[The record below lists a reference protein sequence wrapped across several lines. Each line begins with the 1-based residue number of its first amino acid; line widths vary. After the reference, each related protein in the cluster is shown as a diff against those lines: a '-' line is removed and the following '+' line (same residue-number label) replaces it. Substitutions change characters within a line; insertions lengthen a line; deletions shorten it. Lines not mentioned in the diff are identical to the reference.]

1 MQRPIINDRD
11 AATVRAFGSLALLLS
26 TQRKEL
32 SARFEASVR
41 ARLPT
46 DGVDRCELL
55 DTLPTFLDELI
66 GDLERVRWSAGPMHT
81 GPVSPVAIA
90 HGVLRFRHGFRVDE
104 VVREYGLLHEAILE
118 LADMCGYTVNSYE
131 QRALARA
138 ISRATAAAVS
148 EYARRRDLELQREAA
163 EHFSFVAHELR
174 NPLTS
179 ARAAYERLARDGS
192 IPRTR
197 AAEVIGRGLTR
208 VGELIDHALA
218 AARLGGRTPLR
229 IERVVLQEVIA
240 DAISESATDAESRGI
255 KLITEIQSGVE
266 LEADRRLLRSVVTN
280 LLRNGI
286 KFTHDGERVIVRGSA
301 HEGSVVLE
309 IEDSCGG
316 IPAERVDGIFAAGVQ
331 AGADRSGFGLGL
343 AIARQAVEAHGGSI
357 AVRNEPGRCCAF
369 VVELPQTAR
378 PSEPV

>member
-1 MQRPIINDRD
+1 MQPPIITERD
-11 AATVRAFGSLALLLS
+11 AATVAFASLARLLS
-26 TQRKEL
+26 AKRKEL

-66 GDLERVRWSAGPMHT
+66 VDLERVRWSMGPMHT
-81 GPVSPVAIA
+81 GPVSPIAIA
-90 HGVLRFRHGFRVDE
+90 HGVQRFRLGFRVDE
-104 VVREYGLLHEAILE
+104 VVREYGLLHDAILE
-118 LADMCGYTVNSYE
+118 LADASGYRVDSHE

-148 EYARRRDLELQREAA
+148 EYARRRDQELQREAA

-179 ARAAYERLARDGS
+179 ARVAFERLVREGS

-197 AAEVIGRGLTR
+197 ATEVIARGLTR
-208 VGELIDHALA
+208 VGELVDHALA
-218 AARLGGRTPLR
+218 EARLGGRTPLR
-229 IERVVLQEVIA
+229 VERVSLDEVIA
-240 DAISESATDAESRGI
+240 DAVAESTTDAESRSI
-255 KLITEIQSGVE
+255 ALITDVQSGVE
-266 LEADRRLLRSVVTN
+266 FEADRRLLRSVVTN
-280 LLRNGI
+280 LLRNAI
-286 KFTHDGERVIVRGSA
+286 KFTHDGERVTVRAVVRDESIVV
-301 HEGSVVLE
+301 EV
-309 IEDSCGG
+309 EDTCGG

-331 AGADRSGFGLGL
+331 AGSDRSGFGLGL
-343 AIARQAVEAHGGSI
+343 AIARQAVEAHGGAI
-357 AVRNEPGRCCAF
+357 AVRNQPGRGCVF
-369 VVELPQTAR
+369 VIELPRTVR